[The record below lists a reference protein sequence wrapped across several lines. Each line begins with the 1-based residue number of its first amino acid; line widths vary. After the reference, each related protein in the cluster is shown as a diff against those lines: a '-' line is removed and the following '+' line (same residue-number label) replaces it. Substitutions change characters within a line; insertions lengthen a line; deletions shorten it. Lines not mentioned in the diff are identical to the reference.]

1 MNIKKCLST
10 GLAVYFLVFSIFTPE
25 VYAQSGKAPQPA
37 IVEVKPSDTAKLK
50 ELLEKQK
57 IDARLA
63 DGTLLKGRVKEVID
77 GAVVI
82 KIEQSEGPGAM
93 AKGEHSI
100 ATDKITEIKIVRYK
114 GSKRVV
120 LATVLGI
127 AGLAASWAITAT
139 EFAGESQNATYGGIA
154 VATTAAGIAGGY
166 AWGRALD
173 KKEVTIVIK

>member
-1 MNIKKCLST
+1 MNMKKCLNT
-10 GLAVYFLVFSIFTPE
+10 GLVIYLLVFPISTPG
-25 VYAQSGKAPQPA
+25 VYAKPGKAPQLA
-37 IVEVKPSDTAKLK
+37 TVEVKASDTANLK

-57 IDARLA
+57 IDARFA

-77 GAVVI
+77 GAVVME
-82 KIEQSEGPGAM
+82 IEQSEGPGAM

-100 ATDKITEIKIVRYK
+100 ATDKITRIKIVKYK
-114 GSKRVV
+114 GSKRFV

-154 VATTAAGIAGGY
+154 VATTAVGVVAGY